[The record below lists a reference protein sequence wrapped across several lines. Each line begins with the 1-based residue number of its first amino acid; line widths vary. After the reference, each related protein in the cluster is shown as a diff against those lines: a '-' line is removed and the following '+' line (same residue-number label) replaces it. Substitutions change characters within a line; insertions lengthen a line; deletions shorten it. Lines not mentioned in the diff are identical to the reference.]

1 MKNEPLE
8 RLAGVSR
15 AKLSK
20 NRSAKVGA
28 AEETVMTNKSRDGQ
42 GAKTAPQGKDQ
53 PAPPAADLAE
63 LSEQMGDI
71 AERSRHLVAEFLK
84 RQGAGDGV
92 GMANPLSI
100 GAAFFEMTARMS

>member
-63 LSEQMGDI
+63 PTTAKRARGGKVKVLS
-71 AERSRHLVAEFLK
+71 
-84 RQGAGDGV
+84 
-92 GMANPLSI
+92 
-100 GAAFFEMTARMS
+100 